1 MFLIDDLLLAPG
13 KALLFVFKQIA
24 ERAEDDL
31 LDDEIVKKE
40 LLELYMLLETGR
52 IGEQEFERRE
62 QLLIRRLEEIEK
74 MRQEA

>member
-31 LDDEIVKKE
+31 LDDESVKKE
-40 LLELYMLLETGR
+40 LQELYMLLETGR